1 MVITAIYLLTYLP
14 TYTHTHTHTHTAE
27 PELAEATQQT
37 QKGGDRL
44 SALHCR
50 LQQEAE
56 KIRKWKNATEVEI
69 KQKVYTVISLRKWLP
84 KIWDCSQFVCSNPLA
99 LNFRSLY
106 FVL

>member
-1 MVITAIYLLTYLP
+1 LGTRILISEPP
-14 TYTHTHTHTHTAE
+14 TEAE
-27 PELAEATQQT
+27 LVEAQLS

-69 KQKVYTVISLRKWLP
+69 KQKVHT
-84 KIWDCSQFVCSNPLA
+84 
-99 LNFRSLY
+99 
-106 FVL
+106 